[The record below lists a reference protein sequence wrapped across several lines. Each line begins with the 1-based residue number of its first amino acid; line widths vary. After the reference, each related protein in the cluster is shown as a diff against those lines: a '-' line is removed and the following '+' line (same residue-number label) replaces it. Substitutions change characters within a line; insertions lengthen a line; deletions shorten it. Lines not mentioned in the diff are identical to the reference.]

1 MGRMPKD
8 MRQLMQQAQKMQQD
22 LQQAQSDL
30 AERTYEATSGGGVV
44 KATVRGSGELVSVE
58 FDPSILDPD
67 DPEMAG
73 DLVVAAVNAALKMAS
88 DDAGA
93 AMGGLAGGLDL
104 GGLLG

>member
-1 MGRMPKD
+1 MPKD
-8 MRQLMQQAQKMQQD
+8 MRQLMQQAQKMQEE
-22 LQQAQSDL
+22 LQKTQSDL
-30 AERTYEATSGGGVV
+30 SDRTYEATAGGGVV
-44 KATVRGSGELVSVE
+44 KATVRGSGELVSVD
-58 FDPSILDPD
+58 FDPAVLDPD

-73 DLVVAAVNAALKMAS
+73 DLVVAAVNAALKIAS

>member
-1 MGRMPKD
+1 MPKD
-8 MRQLMQQAQKMQQD
+8 MRQLMQQAQQMQQE
-22 LQQAQSDL
+22 LQKTQSDL
-30 AERTYEATSGGGVV
+30 SERTYESSAGGGVV
-44 KATVRGSGELVSVE
+44 KAVVRGSGELVSIE
-58 FDPSILDPD
+58 FDPSVLDPE

-88 DDAGA
+88 DDAGQ

>member
-1 MGRMPKD
+1 
-8 MRQLMQQAQKMQQD
+8 MRQLMQQAQKMQEE
-22 LQQAQSDL
+22 LQKAQSDL
-30 AERTYEATSGGGVV
+30 AERTYEATAGGGVV
-44 KATVRGSGELVSVE
+44 KATVRGSGEVVSVE
-58 FDPSILDPD
+58 FDPAVLDPD

-88 DDAGA
+88 EDAGS

>member
-8 MRQLMQQAQKMQQD
+8 MRQLMQQAQKMQEE
-22 LQQAQSDL
+22 LQKTQSDL
-30 AERTYEATSGGGVV
+30 ADRTYEATSGGGVV

-58 FDPSILDPD
+58 FDPTILDPD

-88 DDAGA
+88 DDAGD

>member
-1 MGRMPKD
+1 MPKD